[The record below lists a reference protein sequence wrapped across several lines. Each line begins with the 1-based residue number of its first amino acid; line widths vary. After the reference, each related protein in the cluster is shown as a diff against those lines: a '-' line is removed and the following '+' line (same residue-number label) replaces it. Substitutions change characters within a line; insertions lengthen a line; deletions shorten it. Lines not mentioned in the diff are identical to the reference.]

1 MDKKVELKLL
11 SVAGAQNNARIFA
24 LIMGEKDG
32 TRYFPILVNESEAQS
47 VVVMMQSVK
56 AVRPLI
62 HDVFADFITLS
73 GQVLDEVV
81 IFNVV
86 NGTFYAHLVFQD
98 GMKLEA
104 KAADAIALSLRFS
117 CPIYALDSV
126 VEAENIVPDVN
137 RAVRRSVGEE
147 IYRLKK
153 KLQRAISAED
163 YETAAKLRDIIKEL
177 SADNQED
184 ENE

>member
-1 MDKKVELKLL
+1 MEKKVELKLL

-32 TRYFPILVNESEAQS
+32 TRYFPILANETEAQA
-47 VVVMMQSVK
+47 VVAVMQNVK
-56 AVRPLI
+56 VVRPLV
-62 HDVFADFITLS
+62 HDAFADYIKASGDTLT
-73 GQVLDEVV
+73 EVV
-81 IFNVV
+81 IISVHK
-86 NGTFYAHLVFQD
+86 GTFYANLVYD
-98 GMKLEA
+98 RGITVEC
-104 KAADAIALSLRFS
+104 KAADAIALALHFS

-147 IYRLKK
+147 IDRLKK

>member
-1 MDKKVELKLL
+1 MDKKVELRLL

-32 TRYFPILVNESEAQS
+32 ARYFPILVNESEAQS
-47 VVVMMQSVK
+47 VVVMMQNVK
-56 AVRPLI
+56 VVRPLV
-62 HDVFADFITLS
+62 HDVFADFITMS
-73 GQVLDEVV
+73 GKVLDEVV

-86 NGTFYAHLVFQD
+86 NGTFYAHLVFQEG
-98 GMKLEA
+98 GMLEA
-104 KAADAIALSLRFS
+104 KAADAIALALRFS
-117 CPIYALDSV
+117 CPIYALDSI

-137 RAVRRSVGEE
+137 RAVRRSVGDE
-147 IYRLKK
+147 IERLKK
-153 KLQRAISAED
+153 KLQHAISAED

-177 SADNQED
+177 SSDTPRD